1 MKRIRIPAEII
12 YVLAILMLS
21 FSVAMAA
28 CTDFGIS
35 MIAAPALIL
44 SEKLPLTFGQ
54 CEYIV
59 QGLLFAVFCI
69 LMKKVRLVYFSS
81 FLTGLIYGAALD
93 LWRVLIPHFNP
104 DVTAPGVL
112 PMWLRIVY
120 FVLSMVL
127 CSFSI
132 ALFFHTYLY
141 PQIYDFFVKGV
152 SAHYHL
158 NRTRFKQCFDASCL
172 LVSCILTLTLFRRFV
187 GIGVGTLIIT
197 LCNGWLIGKF
207 SDLFDK
213 ALTAEPLF
221 PRFAAHFDLER

>member
-1 MKRIRIPAEII
+1 MKPVRIPAEVI
-12 YVLAILMLS
+12 YAAAILILS
-21 FSVAMAA
+21 LSVAMAA

-35 MIAAPALIL
+35 MIAAPAFIL

-59 QGLLFAVFCI
+59 QGLLFIVFCL

-81 FLTGLIYGAALD
+81 FLTGLVYGAALD

-104 DVTAPGVL
+104 AVTAPGAL

-120 FVLSMVL
+120 FVVSMVL

-141 PQIYDFFVKGV
+141 PQVYDFFVKGV
-152 SAHYHL
+152 SAHFRL

-172 LVSCILTLTLFRRFV
+172 VVSCVLTLTLFRRFI
-187 GIGVGTLIIT
+187 GIGIGTIIIT
-197 LCNGWLIGKF
+197 LCNGFLIGKF

-213 ALTAEPLF
+213 ILTVEPLL

>member
-1 MKRIRIPAEII
+1 MKRIHIPAEVV
-12 YVLAILMLS
+12 YAAAILLLS

-35 MIAAPALIL
+35 MIAAPAYIL

-59 QGLLFAVFCI
+59 QGLLFAVFCM
-69 LMKKVRLVYFSS
+69 LMKKVRLVYFSA

-93 LWRVLIPHFNP
+93 LWRMLIPHFNP
-104 DVTAPGVL
+104 AVTAPGAL
-112 PMWLRIVY
+112 PMPLRIVY
-120 FVLSMVL
+120 FIVSMVV

-141 PQIYDFFVKGV
+141 PQVYDFFVKGV
-152 SAHYHL
+152 SARLGL

-172 LVSCILTLTLFRRFV
+172 LVSCVLTLALFRRFV
-187 GIGVGTLIIT
+187 GIGVGTLVIT
-197 LCNGWLIGKF
+197 LCNGFLIGRF

-213 ALTAEPLF
+213 HLTAEPLF

>member
-1 MKRIRIPAEII
+1 MKCIRIPAEIVYI
-12 YVLAILMLS
+12 LAILLLS

-35 MIAAPALIL
+35 MIAAPAYIL

-59 QGLLFAVFCI
+59 QGTLFAVFCI

-93 LWRVLIPHFNP
+93 LWRILIPHFNP
-104 DVTAPGVL
+104 AVTAPGAL

-120 FVLSMVL
+120 FVVSMVV

-141 PQIYDFFVKGV
+141 PQVYDFFVKGV
-152 SAHYHL
+152 SAHFRL

-172 LVSCILTLTLFRRFV
+172 LVSCVLTLALFRRFV
-187 GIGVGTLIIT
+187 GIGVGTLVIT
-197 LCNGWLIGKF
+197 LCNGFLIGKF

-213 ALTAEPLF
+213 TLAVEPLF
-221 PRFAAHFDLER
+221 PRFAAYFDLER

>member
-1 MKRIRIPAEII
+1 MKRIRIPAEIV
-12 YVLAILMLS
+12 YVAAILLLS
-21 FSVAMAA
+21 LSVAMAA

-35 MIAAPALIL
+35 MIAAPAFIL

-69 LMKKVRLVYFSS
+69 LMKKVRTVYFSS
-81 FLTGLIYGAALD
+81 FLTGLIYGAVLD

-104 DVTAPGVL
+104 AVTAPGAL
-112 PMWLRIVY
+112 PMPLRIVY
-120 FVLSMVL
+120 FVLSMVI

-141 PQIYDFFVKGV
+141 PQVYDFFVKGI
-152 SAHYHL
+152 SAHFHR

-172 LVSCILTLTLFRRFV
+172 VVSCVLTLVLFRRFV
-187 GIGVGTLIIT
+187 GIGAGTIVIT
-197 LCNGWLIGKF
+197 LCNGFLIGKF
-207 SDLFDK
+207 SDFFDK
-213 ALTAEPLF
+213 HLAAEPLF
-221 PRFAAHFDLER
+221 PRFSAYFDLER

>member
-1 MKRIRIPAEII
+1 MKRVRIPAEVV
-12 YVLAILMLS
+12 YFAAILLLS

-35 MIAAPALIL
+35 MIAAPAFIL

-81 FLTGLIYGAALD
+81 FLTGLIYGAVLD
-93 LWRVLIPHFNP
+93 LWRILIPHFNP
-104 DVTAPGVL
+104 AGTPPGAL

-120 FVLSMVL
+120 FVLSMVV
-127 CSFSI
+127 CAFSI

-141 PQIYDFFVKGV
+141 PQVYDFFVKGI
-152 SAHYHL
+152 SAHFHL

-172 LVSCILTLTLFRRFV
+172 LVSCVLTLTLFRRFV

-197 LCNGWLIGKF
+197 LCNGFLIGKF

-213 ALTAEPLF
+213 TLSVEPLF

>member
-1 MKRIRIPAEII
+1 MKRVRIPAEVV
-12 YVLAILMLS
+12 YFAAILLLS

-35 MIAAPALIL
+35 MIAAPAFIL

-81 FLTGLIYGAALD
+81 FLTGLIYGAVLD
-93 LWRVLIPHFNP
+93 LWRILIPHFNP
-104 DVTAPGVL
+104 AVTAPGAL

-120 FVLSMVL
+120 FVLSMVI

-141 PQIYDFFVKGV
+141 PQVYDFFVKGI
-152 SAHYHL
+152 SAHFRL

-172 LVSCILTLTLFRRFV
+172 LVSCVLTLALFRRFV
-187 GIGVGTLIIT
+187 GIGVGTLVIT
-197 LCNGWLIGKF
+197 LCNGFLIGKF

-213 ALTAEPLF
+213 TLSVEPMF

>member
-1 MKRIRIPAEII
+1 MKKTIFLLI
-12 YVLAILMLS
+12 MLTA
-21 FSVAMAA
+21 VALTA
-28 CTDFGIS
+28 CHS
-35 MIAAPALIL
+35 
-44 SEKLPLTFGQ
+44 SEKNYR
-54 CEYIV
+54 EAYEK
-59 QGLLFAVFCI
+59 AVERR
-69 LMKKVRLVYFSS
+69 K
-81 FLTGLIYGAALD
+81 TGIGAETYAKIEAERQRYTHLINGAALD